1 MYLLSFGIAC
11 TPTLAGVTARSRGDY
26 MTIQELAHRLKAQI
40 ESDSLE
46 AARAIIQDAE
56 ITEYSLYRP
65 TSRWKAILEQL
76 NLGSLEPRSACV
88 TVYSADS
95 SVFETVK
102 RAAKKKY
109 SVVLN
114 FPADDM
120 GFREIFLIGKDSK
133 KEPDIILLVN
143 WYAGSR
149 EETKAM
155 YGDGTS
161 EDTAEASDLDLD
173 DIDPF
178 E

>member
-1 MYLLSFGIAC
+1 
-11 TPTLAGVTARSRGDY
+11 
-26 MTIQELAHRLKAQI
+26 MTIQELAQRLKAQI
-40 ESDSLE
+40 QSDPLE

-76 NLGSLEPRSACV
+76 NLGSLEPRTACV
-88 TVYSADS
+88 TVYNSDA

-120 GFREIFLIGKDSK
+120 GFREIFLIGKDAK
-133 KEPDIILLVN
+133 KDPDIILLVN
-143 WYAGSR
+143 WYEVSR
-149 EETKAM
+149 EETKAA
-155 YGDGTS
+155 YGDAS
-161 EDTAEASDLDLD
+161 ETNTAADTEAEAEGEPEEIDLDL
-173 DIDPF
+173 F